1 TSHGRH
7 HVAHKQ
13 ETKTGADDTLWA
25 LLAGDVT
32 LACPPSDKIVRIFL
46 SSTFTDTRHERNELM
61 KEVFPRLRS
70 WCQGQGYQFQVV
82 DMRWGVRDEAT
93 DDHRT
98 TDLCLREIE
107 RCTQISTGP
116 CFVTL
121 VSHKYGYRVFPR
133 EIVATEFD
141 LLMNAISSEPA
152 KELLKKWFRLD
163 GNAVPPTYILQ
174 PISSQYPDFL
184 SNEEAARK
192 QAANQWW
199 RDNEIMHEALSQAAV
214 ACLSK
219 ERAHALKE
227 SVTETEIRH
236 GLLASKNLLER
247 GLWFYRHIDHMDDV
261 TPGQLSSRFKDF
273 KGSETQN
280 KESRELLE
288 NLKKEMEDKLPPD
301 KILTYDVI
309 WNKER
314 GIDPETDKSHR
325 DYISRLCTDFEKKL
339 MGEIETAIKTRDQ
352 GLHVNPLLE
361 EVTQHT
367 RFAQEKCS
375 SFYGRQNALERV
387 REYLKGMSQCVHVIH
402 GKSGSGKTS
411 IVAMAAREALAIQHH
426 KGGVILRFLGTTPDS
441 TTVSSL
447 LSSIIC
453 QLTAVKN
460 RDMTFSEED
469 IPASMKE
476 RTDMFHELLEETA
489 SADFPV
495 TLLLDSLDQLDPA
508 DNARQLTW
516 LPTELPAHVKVIVS
530 TLPEEQYEAFPKLQ
544 AIYEGKKSSFYEVP
558 TLGDSDVSGILDQ
571 WLAASKRQLTPGQR
585 SLVLSAFKQ
594 CPLPLFLKLSFDTAC
609 RWRSFMSPS
618 DTVLQA
624 TVRDSINVMFSEL
637 ETMHGKTFVSR
648 ALGYLTV
655 SRGGLTETELE
666 DVLSCDDDVLN
677 DVYTYWTPPVRRLPP
692 LLLVRL
698 KADLGQYLVDRG
710 ADGVRVFFWY
720 HRQFIEAAEQRYCND
735 LDTRLALHTSLSHF
749 FAGTW
754 ANGNPK
760 PYTDKSGK
768 AGQANRNVGQ
778 QPLKFDHS
786 FNLRKLNN
794 LPFHSG
800 LAQQREMLKKDCLLN
815 FAFLQTK
822 LQACGVR
829 ALLDDF
835 SAARKAF
842 PRDEDLKM
850 VAETLQLSQDAL
862 QYDPKQLP
870 SQILCRIVSP
880 RKSLEAFL
888 QQCRNCDDVYLMPN
902 KQLLTPP
909 GGQLVHSLAEHTGD
923 VTGLAMT
930 SDGKFVITCSEDRS
944 ICVIDVV
951 EGKRVRKME
960 KVGRDPAH
968 VHLCCNDSIIVTD
981 PDDYIVAYTLNT
993 GVLAWKV
1000 ESETTRPQICFCGP
1014 GRSVMVLL
1022 EGQDISLYSAK
1033 TGQKFAAIDVPGG
1046 FKKDFDGYEPATGSE
1061 RYAVATCGSQE
1072 VVVVVDVVEK
1082 KFVTKRRMRRDIRVH
1097 DDSDFSVEGL
1107 AISGDEKYVICA
1119 NADDN
1124 DVHFLD
1130 IRTLETVKIYKGKQA
1145 DFSEKFR
1152 VTPDGLHL
1160 YHPNR
1165 RAVRVWDLQK
1175 AQSASCLLHNNSIT
1189 EVVTVDMRTFV
1200 TIADDRLIRIW
1211 DISRGLSEGK
1221 TTALEFRDA
1230 VVVAEGEKETTAA
1243 GGKKDEGVE
1252 EDEQAKNKNK
1262 KKIR

>member
-1 TSHGRH
+1 MFTVESCACSEKEKAEGCTEEDTAGKEKAAFTRVVAACIILGVGALILLIGNAATAAGNYRSSGSCFRRKASYGLKNTFIVMGLTPESVVKLREQGIDDDRLAYKLTDADYRH
-7 HVAHKQ
+7 IATVITKKQLKILRNLPRKWALIQMLLRAGLEGATLVKLREDDLLDEDELMNLTPRQLTDIEYAVALDQLNLLRSYGPKLYLVKALVGVGLEAETLTALSEGNILDERKLQSLTDTQLAELEKNLPEDQLKLLKTCTAKLPAYIWLCKEPGVEFEQILDLQQKRDQQIIEIIVTGETRYPGYTKHFFSR

-32 LACPPSDKIVRIFL
+32 LACPPSDKIVR
-46 SSTFTDTRHERNELM
+46 
-61 KEVFPRLRS
+61 
-70 WCQGQGYQFQVV
+70 QGYQFQVV

-116 CFVTL
+116 CFVSLLFVNARFFLPQTL
-121 VSHKYGYRVFPR
+121 VSHKYG
-133 EIVATEFD
+133 
-141 LLMNAISSEPA
+141 
-152 KELLKKWFRLD
+152 WFRLD

-184 SNEEAARK
+184 SNEEAA
-192 QAANQWW
+192 
-199 RDNEIMHEALSQAAV
+199 L
-214 ACLSK
+214 
-219 ERAHALKE
+219 
-227 SVTETEIRH
+227 TETEIRH

-261 TPGQLSSRFKDF
+261 TPGQLSSRFKDL

-314 GIDPETDKSHR
+314 GIDPEKDKSHR

-387 REYLKGMSQCVHVIH
+387 REYLKGKSQCVHVIH

-411 IVAMAAREALAIQHH
+411 IVAMAAREALAIRHH

-469 IPASMKE
+469 IPALPFQSMKE

-544 AIYEGKKSSFYEVP
+544 MALIHV
-558 TLGDSDVSGILDQ
+558 
-571 WLAASKRQLTPGQR
+571 AKRH
-585 SLVLSAFKQ
+585 
-594 CPLPLFLKLSFDTAC
+594 CTA
-609 RWRSFMSPS
+609 
-618 DTVLQA
+618 
-624 TVRDSINVMFSEL
+624 
-637 ETMHGKTFVSR
+637 G
-648 ALGYLTV
+648 
-655 SRGGLTETELE
+655 RGGLTETELE

-800 LAQQREMLKKDCLLN
+800 LAQQREMLKRDCLLN

-880 RKSLEAFL
+880 REA
-888 QQCRNCDDVYLMPN
+888 
-902 KQLLTPP
+902 
-909 GGQLVHSLAEHTGD
+909 
-923 VTGLAMT
+923 
-930 SDGKFVITCSEDRS
+930 
-944 ICVIDVV
+944 
-951 EGKRVRKME
+951 RK
-960 KVGRDPAH
+960 
-968 VHLCCNDSIIVTD
+968 TD
-981 PDDYIVAYTLNT
+981 L
-993 GVLAWKV
+993 
-1000 ESETTRPQICFCGP
+1000 
-1014 GRSVMVLL
+1014 
-1022 EGQDISLYSAK
+1022 
-1033 TGQKFAAIDVPGG
+1033 FA
-1046 FKKDFDGYEPATGSE
+1046 S
-1061 RYAVATCGSQE
+1061 
-1072 VVVVVDVVEK
+1072 
-1082 KFVTKRRMRRDIRVH
+1082 
-1097 DDSDFSVEGL
+1097 
-1107 AISGDEKYVICA
+1107 
-1119 NADDN
+1119 
-1124 DVHFLD
+1124 
-1130 IRTLETVKIYKGKQA
+1130 
-1145 DFSEKFR
+1145 
-1152 VTPDGLHL
+1152 
-1160 YHPNR
+1160 
-1165 RAVRVWDLQK
+1165 
-1175 AQSASCLLHNNSIT
+1175 
-1189 EVVTVDMRTFV
+1189 
-1200 TIADDRLIRIW
+1200 
-1211 DISRGLSEGK
+1211 
-1221 TTALEFRDA
+1221 
-1230 VVVAEGEKETTAA
+1230 
-1243 GGKKDEGVE
+1243 
-1252 EDEQAKNKNK
+1252 
-1262 KKIR
+1262 